1 MDPNRKQQLE
11 TFIRETKTALRK
23 AEAEYEQLLSRE
35 KIARIGTPR
44 KSQVYKCDGNRE
56 WFGTFYKFCDYARR
70 HSTAKWYEF
79 NGRLFSREQIE
90 EGTMAPDDHGR
101 FEDLPD

>member
-1 MDPNRKQQLE
+1 MDPHRKQQLE
-11 TFIRETKTALRK
+11 TFIRETKIALEA
-23 AEAEYEQLLSRE
+23 AEAEYNRLLSLVKIE
-35 KIARIGTPR
+35 KIGSPR
-44 KSQVYKCDGNRE
+44 KGQVYQCSNHHI
-56 WFGTFYKFCDYARR
+56 WFGTFYDFCDYARR